1 MAIRYGSA
9 RVSFSARKYC
19 LGWDPFRHPHWTSE
33 SHTVASLTPSLLFSF
48 FLAYSPADLLLC
60 FHKHQ
65 ILLIL
70 SPSRYIDVQ
79 FWLKAV
85 EFRNRGLGSV
95 NTLEEGAWRM
105 QLGKKK

>member
-1 MAIRYGSA
+1 MAAQGLHS
-9 RVSFSARKYC
+9 VQ
-19 LGWDPFRHPHWTSE
+19 E
-33 SHTVASLTPSLLFSF
+33 STALAGTPSDLLSGLLNPTLWQVLPQAFCSVF

-70 SPSRYIDVQ
+70 SSSRYIDVQ

-85 EFRNRGLGSV
+85 EFRNRGLGSI
-95 NTLEEGAWRM
+95 NTLEEGAWTM
-105 QLGKKK
+105 QLEKKK